1 MSKLSYLIPVW
12 AGCESYLLQALQ
24 VIQNKAARVVT
35 RSDLSTAGH
44 LGQCGWLSVRQLAMY
59 QTCVLVYKVLEE
71 KSPMYLYRMFS
82 REYMRNTRQAAR
94 MELRQDSETPELEL
108 MMKSFRW
115 RAMRQYNE
123 IPADMRKLET
133 LKSFKT
139 CLWKWIAAY
148 IPINA

>member
-1 MSKLSYLIPVW
+1 
-12 AGCESYLLQALQ
+12 
-24 VIQNKAARVVT
+24 
-35 RSDLSTAGH
+35 
-44 LGQCGWLSVRQLAMY
+44 MY

-82 REYMRNTRQAAR
+82 REYSKNTRQAAR

-139 CLWKWIAAY
+139 CLWKWIAAQ